1 MAEEITKGQALTPEK
16 KSIIIQQILN
26 EISAINRAIKD
37 KSVDE
42 EVLRRIKENRD
53 RLQELLN
60 KLLKKVGVI
69 TPSETD
75 EILGKIEDSKKA
87 RLQKSY
93 RKSLTTGTIV
103 LVTFIALAGVLVYL
117 SKRNKA

>member
-1 MAEEITKGQALTPEK
+1 MSEEITKGQALTPEK
-16 KSIIIQQILN
+16 KSIIIQQIVN
-26 EISAINRAIKD
+26 EISSINRAIKD
-37 KSVDE
+37 KTLNE
-42 EVLRRIKENRD
+42 EVLRQIKENRD

-60 KLLKKVGVI
+60 KLLKKVGVV

-75 EILGKIEDSKKA
+75 EILGKIDDSKKA

-93 RKSLTTGTIV
+93 KKSLTTGTIV